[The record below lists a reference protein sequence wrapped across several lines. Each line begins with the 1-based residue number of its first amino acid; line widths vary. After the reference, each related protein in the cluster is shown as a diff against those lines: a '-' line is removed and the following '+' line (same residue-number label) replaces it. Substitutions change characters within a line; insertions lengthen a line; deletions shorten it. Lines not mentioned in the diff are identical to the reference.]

1 MAEKKATKPAV
12 KKAVKKDVEI
22 KHYSEDSF
30 EEFIN
35 QHQKEMDN
43 NPILRLG
50 ARMDMIRRMI
60 PDGSIV
66 LKYISE
72 LEKKWDSEELIELA
86 VKVGKKK

>member
-1 MAEKKATKPAV
+1 
-12 KKAVKKDVEI
+12 
-22 KHYSEDSF
+22 
-30 EEFIN
+30 
-35 QHQKEMDN
+35 
-43 NPILRLG
+43 
-50 ARMDMIRRMI
+50 MIRRMI